1 MDMSTS
7 KRPIDDMFKNDLNL
21 HNFTKMALPEHGI
34 GIGIADPLLV
44 RRANEEY
51 GSTGNRNQLLS

>member
-1 MDMSTS
+1 
-7 KRPIDDMFKNDLNL
+7 
-21 HNFTKMALPEHGI
+21 MALPEHGI